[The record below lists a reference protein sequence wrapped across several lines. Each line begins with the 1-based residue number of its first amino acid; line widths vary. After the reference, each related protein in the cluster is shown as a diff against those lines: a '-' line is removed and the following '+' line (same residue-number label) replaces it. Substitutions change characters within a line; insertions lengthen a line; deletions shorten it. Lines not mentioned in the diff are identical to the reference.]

1 MLPGIAVAR
10 YLVVGSVPDRLL
22 RLHRIGVA
30 TTKGGAVKARRYEVV
45 YIFDSTL
52 EEPEIDQRLERF
64 HTLLRTEA
72 CPQPVTEVN
81 HWGKRTLAYPIK
93 RRETGYYVVVKFETE
108 PEVLGEFERAIKL
121 DEGVLR
127 HLIVIDEGAMPA
139 AIRVEEMVEEEEEE
153 LELDEDEE
161 EEVISELPEESQG

>member
-1 MLPGIAVAR
+1 M
-10 YLVVGSVPDRLL
+10 
-22 RLHRIGVA
+22 
-30 TTKGGAVKARRYEVV
+30 KARRYEVV

-52 EEPEIDQRLERF
+52 EEAEINRRLERF
-64 HTLLRTEA
+64 HALLRTEA
-72 CPQPVTEVN
+72 CPEPVTDVN

-108 PEVLGEFERAIKL
+108 PQVLGEFERAIKL

-139 AIRVEEMVEEEEEE
+139 AIRIEEVAEEEEEE
-153 LELDEDEE
+153 LELDEEEE
-161 EEVISELPEESQG
+161 EEVASEVREESEG